1 MHNNVN
7 QWLIMNYFTPLS
19 EGCRLH
25 LPEGKKQK
33 QKNNYVK
40 IATVLCNLIWCLL
53 SKILL
58 IYLLLLKKYLCM
70 LKCCCLLCPNVNYMG
85 AI

>member
-7 QWLIMNYFTPLS
+7 QWLIMNCFTPLS

-40 IATVLCNLIWCLL
+40 IATVLCNLIGVYCQ
-53 SKILL
+53 
-58 IYLLLLKKYLCM
+58 KYFSFIC
-70 LKCCCLLCPNVNYMG
+70 YY
-85 AI
+85 